1 MPHFVLDARTATP
14 HFPGIGRYVTNLA
27 RAMTPLLAADERLT
41 ILHDPAHQLSLGN
54 SRSPAPLAGR
64 SPASLTGAS
73 AQIRSMPVAASPFS
87 LAQQTEL
94 PRLLRDMGAD
104 LYHSAYFLMPY
115 ALRRAE
121 SRAPGREGVPTLL
134 TVYDLIPLL
143 FPHQSTLRA
152 RFLAR
157 WATRLALR
165 AARRVIA
172 ISDATRRDFLT
183 HFRLQP
189 EKIQAIPLAADPAF
203 RPQSRETVAA
213 VRARYDLPERYLLYL
228 GSNKPHKNLKRLVE
242 MWARLQPQSMPL
254 VIAGAWDGRYPEAR
268 QRAAAL
274 SLEGRVRW
282 LGPVPDSDLPALYS
296 GALLF
301 VFPSLYEGFGL
312 PVLEAMAC
320 GTPVACSNSSSLPE
334 VAGDAALLVDPMNTE
349 ELVTAVRTAL
359 ENESLRQ
366 DMTEKG
372 LKRAQGFSWLQTA
385 QRTLETYRSAESR
398 AFGGEG
404 SLTSYAHP
412 PHL

>member
-14 HFPGIGRYVTNLA
+14 HFPGIGRYVTNLV
-27 RAMTPLLAADERLT
+27 RAMTPLLAPGERLT
-41 ILHDPAHQLSLGN
+41 ILHNPAYPPPPIST
-54 SRSPAPLAGR
+54 SVFV
-64 SPASLTGAS
+64 
-73 AQIRSMPVAASPFS
+73 QIRRMPVAASPFS
-87 LAQQTEL
+87 LAQQVEL
-94 PRLLRDMGAD
+94 PRLLRDVGAD

-115 ALRRAE
+115 A
-121 SRAPGREGVPTLL
+121 PGAPTLV

-152 RFLAR
+152 RLLAR

-165 AARRVIA
+165 ASKRVIA

-203 RPQSRETVAA
+203 RPQFRKTVAEA
-213 VRARYDLPERYLLYL
+213 RARYGLPERYLLYL
-228 GSNKPHKNLKRLVE
+228 GSNKPHKNLRRLVE
-242 MWARLQPQSMPL
+242 AWARLQPQSMPL

-274 SLEGRVRW
+274 SLEGQVRW
-282 LGPVPDSDLPALYS
+282 LGPVPETDLPALYS
-296 GALLF
+296 GSLLF

-372 LKRAQGFSWLQTA
+372 LRRAQGFSWLQTA
-385 QRTLETYRSAESR
+385 QRTLELYRSAESR

-404 SLTSYAHP
+404 SRTSYAHP